1 MCQPI
6 PASPSSRTD
15 RALNTSKPSNAA
27 KIKSPVDGTTHR
39 THAGRKSA
47 DLSSVD
53 LVEPIAIALNLIEWK
68 PDQQELIAKNSISRG
83 LLCKKRIGKRMN
95 DQKPHRVVIVGAGFG
110 GLTAARALASAPVSI
125 TVIDRKNH
133 HTFQPLL
140 YQVATAGLSPGE
152 IAAPIR
158 SILHRHKNI
167 EVLMAEVTG
176 FDLERRVVQTAVQ
189 TDSQND
195 AQNEVQEIPYDSLI
209 VAAGARHAYFGHD
222 EWEALAP
229 GLKTIEDAIEIR
241 RRVLLA
247 FELAE
252 RRASASE
259 DHDSEPLNFA
269 VVGAGPTGVEL
280 AGTLAEICRH
290 ALAQDFRT
298 IDPRRA
304 RIHLIEGG
312 PHVLPAYP
320 EDLSRSALKQLQHL
334 GVEVLTSTMVTNVEP
349 GVIYMGDTAGGTVR
363 RTTKMNAA
371 VILWAAGVAA
381 SPLGR
386 KLGVPVDRAGRV
398 PVNPDLSLPNHPEVF
413 VIGDLSTLKDA
424 SGKLLPG
431 VAPVAIQQGQ
441 YVAKIIRRELASGSH
456 SRPLFHYFDKGS
468 LATIGRSAAI
478 AQFGK
483 IHISGFIAWLA
494 WLFVHILFLIG
505 FQNRILVFIQ
515 WAWSYFTYERSARLI
530 TGSTSLPGWNGAD
543 SGIPNSSEAEEISA
557 VTRK

>member
-1 MCQPI
+1 MN
-6 PASPSSRTD
+6 A
-15 RALNTSKPSNAA
+15 NT
-27 KIKSPVDGTTHR
+27 
-39 THAGRKSA
+39 
-47 DLSSVD
+47 L
-53 LVEPIAIALNLIEWK
+53 
-68 PDQQELIAKNSISRG
+68 DQTA
-83 LLCKKRIGKRMN
+83 
-95 DQKPHRVVIVGAGFG
+95 HRVVIVGSGFG
-110 GLTAARALASAPVSI
+110 GLTAAQALASAPVSI

-167 EVLMAEVTG
+167 EVLLAEVTG

-189 TDSQND
+189 NDVQNEARSNATSDSQP
-195 AQNEVQEIPYDSLI
+195 QVQEIPYDSLI
-209 VAAGARHAYFGHD
+209 VAAGASHAYFGHD

-229 GLKTIEDAIEIR
+229 GLKTIEDALEIR

-252 RRASASE
+252 RRAAAGE
-259 DHDSEPLNFA
+259 ANGNNDDNDPLNFA

-290 ALAQDFRT
+290 ALAHDFRT
-298 IDPRRA
+298 IDPSRS

-320 EDLSRSALKQLQHL
+320 EDLSRSALDQLNRL
-334 GVEVLTSTMVTNVEP
+334 GVEVLTSTMVTGIEP
-349 GVIYMGDTAGGTVR
+349 GVIYMRSTVGGTSAAE
-363 RTTKMNAA
+363 TKQIQMKMNAA

-381 SPLGR
+381 SPLGK

-398 PVNPDLSLPNHPEVF
+398 LVNPDLSLPNHPEVF
-413 VIGDLSTLKDA
+413 VIGDLAALNDA

-431 VAPVAIQQGQ
+431 VAPVAMQEGR
-441 YVAKIIRRELASGSH
+441 YVAKLIEREIESGAPSF
-456 SRPLFHYFDKGS
+456 SRSVRETLPREQRGVRGYSRTPFHYHDKGS

-494 WLFVHILFLIG
+494 WLFIHILFLIG
-505 FQNRILVFIQ
+505 FQNRVLVFVQ
-515 WAWSYFTYERSARLI
+515 WAWSYFTYERGARLI
-530 TGSTSLPGWNGAD
+530 TGSTNLPGWTVASHGNPGAA
-543 SGIPNSSEAEEISA
+543 EAEEMSA
-557 VTRK
+557 ASHK